1 MPLIIHKNRST
12 LPPHDMP
19 EPTDLIYIDNL
30 MYVDDDSDEDTD
42 DDSDEDTDDSS
53 AEID

>member
-1 MPLIIHKNRST
+1 
-12 LPPHDMP
+12 MP

-42 DDSDEDTDDSS
+42 DSS
-53 AEID
+53 AELDWCIYDSESDDDDN